1 MRYCR
6 YVQGANFIEVD
17 VDIGSSIIANAIVH
31 LAIGYLTTLTVDLA
45 FLLESQTESELP
57 EQILGTVRL
66 KKMDLAAAV
75 PVELLAKD
83 AAASSEETSFQSR
96 LWRSFGLSTLMQPAA
111 PLQGSSDDEAA

>member
-1 MRYCR
+1 M
-6 YVQGANFIEVD
+6 QGVNFIEVD

-66 KKMDLAAAV
+66 LRMDLAAAV
-75 PVELLAKD
+75 PAELLAKD
-83 AAASSEETSFQSR
+83 AASSEETSFQSR
-96 LWRSFGLSTLMQPAA
+96 LWRSFGLSTLMQPTAA
-111 PLQGSSDDEAA
+111 PLPGNSDDEAA